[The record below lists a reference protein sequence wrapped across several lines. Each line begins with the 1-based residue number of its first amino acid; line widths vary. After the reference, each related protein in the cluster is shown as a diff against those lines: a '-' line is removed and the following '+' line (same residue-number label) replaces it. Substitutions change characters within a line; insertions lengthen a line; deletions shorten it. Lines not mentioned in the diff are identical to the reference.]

1 MFDISC
7 KIRTVDFDSTLH
19 NLYPRILEKS
29 SVESERHL
37 LFRLLAELGGDGGG
51 ILARLTGFAD
61 EDDKRYLLCRCIE
74 AFSPELTGLLNR
86 KLRENDIGK
95 CFSVGAL
102 IPELKDASITLYA
115 QNTAVDYPAFME
127 QLRQRTPGGF
137 LGQALL
143 RLINSAMKSGNTDQ
157 KIIRLAGN
165 AIVQAIV
172 TNTLSS
178 ALRKQGIC
186 VELDGISIQ
195 PAESNTPQP
204 AMAAPLPDQRIE
216 AILVKALAAYLRH
229 TASEDS
235 APINAA
241 V

>member
-1 MFDISC
+1 M
-7 KIRTVDFDSTLH
+7 
-19 NLYPRILEKS
+19 
-29 SVESERHL
+29 
-37 LFRLLAELGGDGGG
+37 
-51 ILARLTGFAD
+51 ARLTRFAD

-74 AFSPELTGLLNR
+74 AFSPELTELLNR

-95 CFSVGAL
+95 CFSIGAL
-102 IPELKDASITLYA
+102 IPDLKDASITLYT
-115 QNTAVDYPAFME
+115 QNTAVDNPAFME
-127 QLRQRTPGGF
+127 QLRQHIPGGF

-143 RLINSAMKSGNTDQ
+143 HLINSAMKSGNTDQ
-157 KIIRLAGN
+157 KIIKLAGN

-172 TNTLSS
+172 TNTLSL

-195 PAESNTPQP
+195 PTESNIPQP
-204 AMAAPLPDQRIE
+204 AMAAPLLDHRTT
-216 AILVKALAAYLRH
+216 AILVKVLAAYLRR